1 MTLCGGGY
9 GYFLEPHN
17 FHVAAHA
24 FACSSC
30 STIPDQKEG
39 LLIDYIGSISSHVRE
54 NEPEVVCP
62 SLQPKRRI
70 ECEPLMGNTS
80 LWCFL

>member
-1 MTLCGGGY
+1 LNNWG
-9 GYFLEPHN
+9 
-17 FHVAAHA
+17 
-24 FACSSC
+24 
-30 STIPDQKEG
+30 QKEG
-39 LLIDYIGSISSHVRE
+39 LLVDYIGSISSHVRG

-70 ECEPLMGNTS
+70 ELEPLMGNTS